1 MSIANELNR
10 LLQAKSDLA
19 TSIAAKGVTV
29 PAATTIDGYA
39 ALVDQIQQGGG
50 TLPYDAEVEYLQSS
64 GIQYIN
70 TGVQV
75 NNTFTFYS
83 KVAALDATAS
93 TTYWGARNSGSY
105 NSRGQQCYLN
115 NNPATQQTS
124 TIHLW
129 TDSTSTEYQENS
141 WNSGITPAVNTMYE
155 LSAMTCYS
163 GLGQLTRPLYLFASN
178 NLGTPVY
185 ATCRIGLWVA
195 YSGCT
200 KVAEMIPVRVGQVG
214 YMYDK
219 VSGNLF
225 GNSGTGSF
233 TLGPDIT

>member
-1 MSIANELNR
+1 MIKIGTTEIGQVKLGETNVSFV
-10 LLQAKSDLA
+10 KSGN
-19 TSIAAKGVTV
+19 KFVF
-29 PAATTIDGYA
+29 
-39 ALVDQIQQGGG
+39 
-50 TLPYDAEVEYLQSS
+50 PYDAEIEYLEST
-64 GIQYIN
+64 GTQYIN
-70 TGVQV
+70 TGILV
-75 NNTFTFYS
+75 NKDFTFDS
-83 KVAALDATAS
+83 KVAAILVNYA

-163 GLGQLTRPLYLFASN
+163 GLGQFTYPITLFAFN
-178 NLGTPVY
+178 VLGTISY
-185 ATCRIGLWVA
+185 SSCRIGSWIA
-195 YSGCT
+195 YNNGI
-200 KVAEMIPVRVGQVG
+200 KEAEMVPVRIGQTG

-219 VSGNLF
+219 VSGQLF
-225 GNSGTGSF
+225 VNAGTGDF
-233 TLGPDIT
+233 ILGPDVV